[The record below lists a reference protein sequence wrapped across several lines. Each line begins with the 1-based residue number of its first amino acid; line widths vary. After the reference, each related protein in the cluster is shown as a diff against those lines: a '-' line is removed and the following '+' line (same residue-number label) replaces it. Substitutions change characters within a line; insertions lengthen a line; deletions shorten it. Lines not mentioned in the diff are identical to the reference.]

1 LRCGR
6 AKLCITYSA
15 DEERFAR
22 PKLPQAAVANEDM
35 NEAAPFQDVEFPDT
49 FDPV

>member
-1 LRCGR
+1 MS
-6 AKLCITYSA
+6 ITYSA

-22 PKLPQAAVANEDM
+22 PKLPQPAIANQEM
-35 NEAAPFQDVEFPDT
+35 NAAAPFQGVEFPDT